1 LSMVKGMTQV
11 LQGISYMD
19 QTGNA
24 PGGDRW
30 SDWWKPAVLLVFIIA
45 AVGFSRFF
53 NVGERL
59 LDIRFWIESR
69 GILGM
74 VVFVLIYAAGAVAVV
89 PGAFLTVA
97 GGAIFGSVRGVIVV
111 SIASTLGAALAF
123 TVSRYFARGAI
134 RRWLAGNSHFQRI
147 DLLTERY
154 GAVIVALTR
163 LTSIVPY
170 NLLNYAFGL
179 TRIHFWTYLFW
190 TWLCMLP
197 VTVLLVVG
205 ADAFTIGIAGE
216 DIPRVLIG
224 IFVVVLILLVFLV
237 RISRKK
243 LKERERQL

>member
-1 LSMVKGMTQV
+1 
-11 LQGISYMD
+11 MD

-24 PGGDRW
+24 PAGAGW
-30 SDWWKPAVLLVFIIA
+30 SDWWKPGVLLVFIVA
-45 AVGFSRFF
+45 AIGFSKVF

-59 LDIRFWIESR
+59 LDLRFWIESR
-69 GILGM
+69 GLLGM
-74 VVFVLIYAAGAVAVV
+74 LVFVLIYAAGAIAVF
-89 PGAFLTVA
+89 PGAVLTVA

-123 TVSRYFARGAI
+123 TVSRYFARDAV

-179 TRIHFWTYLFW
+179 TRIRFWTYLFW

-205 ADAFTIGIAGE
+205 ADAFTIGIAGG
-216 DIPRVLIG
+216 DIPRTLIG
-224 IFVVVLILLVFLV
+224 IFVVVLILLVFLI
-237 RISRKK
+237 RISRKTIK
-243 LKERERQL
+243 EKERHL